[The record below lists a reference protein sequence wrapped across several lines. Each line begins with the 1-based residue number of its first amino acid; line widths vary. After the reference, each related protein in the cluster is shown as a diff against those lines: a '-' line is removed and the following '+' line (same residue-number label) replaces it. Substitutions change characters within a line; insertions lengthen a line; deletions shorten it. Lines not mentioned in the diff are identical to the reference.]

1 MVTQRPSKQLE
12 WSFWLICNR
21 LSLLPYL
28 FFLFPQLSGQMT
40 RFTSCFLSLCF
51 LIPLTVTSW
60 TRPVWAKATCA
71 TSMQPHHTA
80 GDSMVVTCVCFAA
93 TAHTHTHMHTQL
105 SFTSHYQ
112 QETPWVILEWNSES
126 KTSYFSEIMCWRV
139 TDKHRVVKFL
149 FLGPEG
155 KWADLLKWNSADVGL
170 KGGAWYMWVFQL
182 NCVMEPKKDN
192 CAVSLWV

>member
-21 LSLLPYL
+21 SSLLPYL

-93 TAHTHTHMHTQL
+93 TAHTHTCIHNCHSLPITNRK
-105 SFTSHYQ
+105 
-112 QETPWVILEWNSES
+112 PLESSWSGTLRVRRAISVKSCVEEWLINTELWNFCS
-126 KTSYFSEIMCWRV
+126 
-139 TDKHRVVKFL
+139 
-149 FLGPEG
+149 
-155 KWADLLKWNSADVGL
+155 
-170 KGGAWYMWVFQL
+170 
-182 NCVMEPKKDN
+182 
-192 CAVSLWV
+192 